1 VTDRAAPATTVVEP
15 APPRFGLHLTTAI
28 VAAVGLVASL
38 GLMLATWVVRDHNE
52 DRLLDQRVREAAAVL
67 TSALPS
73 VETPLASAAELV
85 EATGAE
91 PDSFRHL
98 LDRFVGPGRPF
109 VSASVWS
116 ATALSTQPLVVAGR
130 RPSIA
135 GNVDAVAGFV
145 ARTKATPGL
154 SVFNLLSGRTP
165 RLGYSDWSGTGS
177 RFLVY
182 AEAALRPDR
191 TATVQ
196 KDSAF
201 ADLRYALY
209 LGRRVRARS
218 LLAASTGD
226 LPLAGRTAA
235 ATVPLGDSYIHLV
248 VGTEGRLGGTL
259 MWVLPWIILGVGMA
273 VTVGAAGLTE
283 RLLRERDDAE
293 RLADRLQVVASE
305 NERLY
310 AAQRDVAHTLQQS
323 LLPQGLPELV
333 GVELAARYQAGVE
346 GVEIGGDWYD
356 VIEVDDRLLLVVGD
370 VSGRGVDAATTMA
383 RIRYSIR
390 AYAAQGDPPP
400 VILDKVSRLIDI
412 RRDDHFATVLCASLD
427 VAASSVSIANAGH
440 PPPLLLDGSGARFL
454 ETDVDAPL
462 GVPVRSAYRSSTI
475 DLPRVGTVL
484 LYTDG
489 LFERR
494 GETIDVGRERL
505 RMRADQVAAG
515 ELEVTVTSLLAAMSD
530 GAGSDDTAILGVRW
544 RTTEAR

>member
-1 VTDRAAPATTVVEP
+1 VTERSAAAPAAVEVRPRRSIHSTTV
-15 APPRFGLHLTTAI
+15 I
-28 VAAVGLVASL
+28 VAAVGLVVSL
-38 GLMLATWVVRDHNE
+38 GLMVATWTVRDHNE

-91 PDSFRHL
+91 PASFRHL
-98 LDRFVGPGRPF
+98 LSRFVGPRGPF

-135 GNVDAVAGFV
+135 GNGGQVADFV
-145 ARTKATPGL
+145 SRTKATPGL
-154 SVFNLLSGRTP
+154 SVFDRLSGRVP
-165 RLGYSDWSGTGS
+165 RLGYSDWSGPGS
-177 RFLVY
+177 RFLIY
-182 AEAALRPDR
+182 AEAALPPDR

-196 KDSAF
+196 QDSAF

-209 LGRRVRARS
+209 LGRRARPRS
-218 LLAASTGD
+218 LLAASTSD
-226 LPLAGRTAA
+226 LPFAGRTAA
-235 ATVPLGDSYIHLV
+235 ATVPLGDTYIHLV
-248 VGTEGRLGGTL
+248 ITSEGRLGGTL
-259 MWVLPWIILGVGMA
+259 LWVLPWIILGVGLA
-273 VTVGAAGLTE
+273 VTLGAAGLTE

-293 RLADRLQVVASE
+293 HLADRLQAVASE
-305 NERLY
+305 NEQLY

-323 LLPQGLPELV
+323 LLPQALPDV
-333 GVELAARYQAGVE
+333 SGIELAARYQAGVE

-356 VIEVDDRLLLVVGD
+356 VIEVDDGRLLLVVGD

-390 AYAAQGDPPP
+390 AYAAQGDSPP

-412 RRDDHFATVLCASLD
+412 RRDDHFATVLCAWLD
-427 VAASSVSIANAGH
+427 VAAGTASIANAGH

-454 ETDVDAPL
+454 DTDVDAPL
-462 GVPVRSAYRSSTI
+462 GVPVRTTYRSATV
-475 DLPRVGTVL
+475 DLPRAGTVL

-494 GETIDVGRERL
+494 GETVDVGHERL
-505 RMRADQVAAG
+505 RMRAEQVAAG

-530 GAGSDDTAILGVRW
+530 GAGGDDTAILGVRW